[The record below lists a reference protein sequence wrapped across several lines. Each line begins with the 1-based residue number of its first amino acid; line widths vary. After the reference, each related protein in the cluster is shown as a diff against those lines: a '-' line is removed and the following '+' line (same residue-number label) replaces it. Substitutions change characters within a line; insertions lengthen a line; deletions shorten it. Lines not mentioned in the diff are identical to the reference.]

1 MSLYPLLL
9 LPVVAAVLGALVLL
23 LRRGAAA
30 RLTVPSWLA
39 YGIAG
44 TILAVGLVYALVLG
58 FTPPWPPAPT
68 NVVTPPEFM
77 MPGGFRPPPGS
88 YQCRLTNPVHAALWQ
103 FADCFVGG
111 SGRRGTPRVPAR
123 EQSADL
129 SSGTLAALLPTPS
142 NFSPKRAMS

>member
-88 YQCRLTNPVHAALWQ
+88 YP
-103 FADCFVGG
+103 DG
-111 SGRRGTPRVPAR
+111 P
-123 EQSADL
+123 
-129 SSGTLAALLPTPS
+129 LAAGERMPPLEARGWRNGEPPVPGADGAKVIVLDLW
-142 NFSPKRAMS
+142 AHW